1 MNSDATTDQ
10 ILSRL
15 CEVLN
20 DGMGRFEARARGDK
34 TTSYAIIIEKH
45 RDAVDQIILSKDAY
59 ARKNH
64 RARMRKEGK
73 I

>member
-34 TTSYAIIIEKH
+34 TTG
-45 RDAVDQIILSKDAY
+45 RGC
-59 ARKNH
+59 ARK
-64 RARMRKEGK
+64 GK
-73 I
+73 SDEHFRSNCCAHTQT